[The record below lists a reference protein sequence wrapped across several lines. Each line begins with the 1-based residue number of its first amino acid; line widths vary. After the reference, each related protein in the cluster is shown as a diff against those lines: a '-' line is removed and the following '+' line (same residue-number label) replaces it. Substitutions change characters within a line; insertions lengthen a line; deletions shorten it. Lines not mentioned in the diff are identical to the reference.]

1 MDVAHLLPQLHKKG
15 ILAVNTIK
23 ARRPVDLKKK
33 ERIKINRVTDH
44 ASNFSIPKSFCSDT
58 RSLGQAIRKTRGESS
73 LLETIAEAVDVQS
86 GILARMREFTSQSS
100 WEIIDNVNQETIASG
115 FLALQEELSGTQN
128 LLIRSVRTLK
138 VTMENLRAADSTVRE
153 TNFAEKIATLMQNRF
168 HASTPTAKKE

>member
-1 MDVAHLLPQLHKKG
+1 MNA
-15 ILAVNTIK
+15 IK

-33 ERIKINRVTDH
+33 ERIKINCVSDH
-44 ASNFSIPKSFCSDT
+44 ASDLPIPRSFCSDT
-58 RSLGQAIRKTRGESS
+58 RSLGQAIRKTSGASS

-100 WEIIDNVNQETIASG
+100 WEIIDNVNQETIASD

-168 HASTPTAKKE
+168 HANTSTTKKE

>member
-15 ILAVNTIK
+15 ILAVNAIK
-23 ARRPVDLKKK
+23 ARRPVDRKKK
-33 ERIKINRVTDH
+33 ERIKINCVTDH
-44 ASNFSIPKSFCSDT
+44 ASNLSIPKSFCSDT

-100 WEIIDNVNQETIASG
+100 WEIIDNVNQETIASD